1 MELIER
7 YIHEVTRRIAKKNRQ
22 DIAMELRSTIDD
34 MLPEN
39 YSENEVKEV
48 LQELGD
54 PAQLANQYEDKKQYL
69 IGTEYYDRYISVLKV
84 VALPIVVIIFLS
96 EWIGGM
102 VVSNGE
108 IQVADSMIQ
117 TFGSIIITTLN
128 SLAQLFFW
136 ITLIFVCIERYV
148 KTKGSFIK
156 SSEWNPE
163 TLEMSMK
170 PAEKQIKKREV
181 FWSLFWTMLWT
192 VILLSAGRYIGFH
205 HVSNES
211 HVFYPL
217 FNQDVLMGYAPII
230 ITVAVLSIGLAIY
243 KLVKEEWTNFLVGV
257 NVVDHLLFIAL
268 LCFMVSNP
276 NLFNQQFI
284 DYLSN
289 SVGIHP
295 NDWLKIVW
303 GMVGLTILSHIWEVV
318 ESWRASQAT
327 SK

>member
-1 MELIER
+1 MDLIER
-7 YIHEVTRRIAKKNRQ
+7 YIQEVTRRIAKKSRQ

-34 MLPEN
+34 MLPED

-69 IGTEYYDRYISVLKV
+69 IGTEYYDRYISVLKI
-84 VALPIVVIIFLS
+84 VALPIVVIIFLT

-148 KTKGSFIK
+148 KTKDNSMK
-156 SSEWNPE
+156 SSKWNPE
-163 TLEMSMK
+163 ALKISMI
-170 PAEKQIKKREV
+170 PAEKQIKKRDV
-181 FWSLFWTMLWT
+181 FWSLFWTLLWA

-205 HVSNES
+205 RSSNES
-211 HVFYPL
+211 NIFYPL
-217 FNQDVLMGYAPII
+217 FNQDVLINYAPMII
-230 ITVAVLSIGLAIY
+230 AVTVLSIGLAIY
-243 KLVKEEWTNFLVGV
+243 KLVKEEWTNLLVGL
-257 NVVDHLLFIAL
+257 NVVDHIFFIVL

-276 NLFNQQFI
+276 NLFNPQFI
-284 DYLSN
+284 A
-289 SVGIHP
+289 SVGLHP
-295 NDWLKIVW
+295 DAWLKIVW
-303 GMVGLTILSHIWEVV
+303 ITVGLTILTHIWEAVN
-318 ESWRASQAT
+318 SWKASQAT
-327 SK
+327 KNQL